1 MGIKTLTHN
10 DLKFY
15 LGVIQL
21 ETDLVPFYA
30 GLAFICSTF
39 VRQFCSAQFGLV
51 RLKIGKCYKK
61 YCFSLSSRINTE
73 LCTETSN
80 KS

>member
-30 GLAFICSTF
+30 GLAFVCSTF
-39 VRQFCSAQFGLV
+39 LRQFCSAKFGLV
-51 RLKIGKCYKK
+51 WFGAIRRSENATKNIVFLFHHG
-61 YCFSLSSRINTE
+61 
-73 LCTETSN
+73 
-80 KS
+80 

>member
-30 GLAFICSTF
+30 GLAFVCSTF
-39 VRQFCSAQFGLV
+39 LRQFCSAQYGLV
-51 RLKIGKCYKK
+51 WFGAIEDRKMLQKNIVFLFHHG
-61 YCFSLSSRINTE
+61 
-73 LCTETSN
+73 
-80 KS
+80 